1 MKMTNKEYLKIDG
14 NKVTIESQYFAII
27 NNDKINLNNI
37 NLILTKNLDNTTS
50 NAQIII
56 NQNLIS
62 SQEYPYLNI
71 DSLLICNLKQVL
83 IYYNILDDNNC
94 VYNLTEENI
103 INLFDN
109 YIKDE
114 ISRKEYQ
121 KTYFK

>member
-1 MKMTNKEYLKIDG
+1 MTNKEYLKIDG